1 MLQRHVLAV
10 LCGAAL
16 LGGVSGKA
24 ADAKSYQVTGAVLEV
39 TPTTITVQKGE
50 EKWQLARDK
59 DTKLTGELKVGAK
72 VIIYYKMVALEV
84 ETKDAKESGA
94 KDKASKTKK

>member
-1 MLQRHVLAV
+1 MRKQNILAI

-16 LGGVSGKA
+16 LASVCARA
-24 ADAKSYQVTGAVLEV
+24 ADVKTYQVTGSVIEV

-59 DTKLTGELKVGAK
+59 DTKVTGEVKVGSK
-72 VIIYYKMVALEV
+72 VTIYYKMVSVEV
-84 ETKDAKESGA
+84 EVKDAKG
-94 KDKASKTKK
+94 KK